1 MLGALETEPTRAAA
15 ITPAQMDSSPS
26 TAASAALLPA
36 SHSRAMNTEEI
47 GRQPLRDRENNDT
60 REPCGKRQ
68 RSAVKPAAGWLPP
81 LDEDGFRLDASA

>member
-1 MLGALETEPTRAAA
+1 MIVAAFDK
-15 ITPAQMDSSPS
+15 MDQPSPS
-26 TAASAALLPA
+26 TAAPSGLLPA
-36 SHSRAMNTEEI
+36 SHSAMSTEEI
-47 GRQPLRDRENNDT
+47 GRQPLRDRENTDDT